1 MQTERKTKFYLSFS
15 EVQPIF
21 EAAKQAQRYD
31 LVSDLTAKKTRFIFI
46 PEREYLGDAVS
57 KIVQTERKTK
67 SPQQNYPKKI
77 I

>member
-31 LVSDLTAKKTRFIFI
+31 LVSDLTAKKLVLFLFPNESILET
-46 PEREYLGDAVS
+46 
-57 KIVQTERKTK
+57 
-67 SPQQNYPKKI
+67 
-77 I
+77 